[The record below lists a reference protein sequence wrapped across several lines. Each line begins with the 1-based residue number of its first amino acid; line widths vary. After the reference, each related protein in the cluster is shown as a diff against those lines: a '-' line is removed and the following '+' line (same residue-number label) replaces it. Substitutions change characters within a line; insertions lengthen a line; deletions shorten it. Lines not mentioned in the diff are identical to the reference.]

1 MDAGL
6 SNVRCI
12 AAESLGHMA
21 DTLGEMKF
29 SIGKPN
35 PCNDHIY
42 HFHASELLNL
52 IVGCAG
58 RCRHFREFGPTQ
70 NDYDM

>member
-42 HFHASELLNL
+42 HFYASESLNL
-52 IVGCAG
+52 MCFQFELVDRKSLI
-58 RCRHFREFGPTQ
+58 
-70 NDYDM
+70 Y

>member
-21 DTLGEMKF
+21 DSLAEMKF

-42 HFHASELLNL
+42 HSHASESLNL
-52 IVGCAG
+52 IFFNLKGGQGVIISYI
-58 RCRHFREFGPTQ
+58 FI
-70 NDYDM
+70 